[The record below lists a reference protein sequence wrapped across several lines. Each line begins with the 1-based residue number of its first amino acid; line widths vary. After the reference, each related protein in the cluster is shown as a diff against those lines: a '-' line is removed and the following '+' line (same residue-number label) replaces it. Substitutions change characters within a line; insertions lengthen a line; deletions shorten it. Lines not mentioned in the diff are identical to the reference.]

1 MAAVSSTSPMM
12 GQAAWGDPGWG
23 SYGSLLERLPT
34 PRSVIYTLFIC
45 AYALFLLLGF
55 WIELFFSISLAKY
68 LAHQRVKFCSFSL
81 TFLWFFVYPSS
92 HFASIFP
99 SFYFTCV
106 LSPDTFPGFSTP

>member
-1 MAAVSSTSPMM
+1 MM
-12 GQAAWGDPGWG
+12 GQAARETRLGVLWVTPGAP
-23 SYGSLLERLPT
+23 SRS
-34 PRSVIYTLFIC
+34 RSVIYTLFIC
-45 AYALFLLLGF
+45 ACALFLLLGF
-55 WIELFFSISLAKY
+55 LIELFFSISLAKY

-81 TFLWFFVYPSS
+81 TFHWFFVYPFS